1 MSLAGI
7 FKALVAAATR
17 FARSER
23 KASVAPAPAPAGGGF
38 PVAAYEAALDRLVEV
53 AHAAG
58 TAEER
63 ARIASIMNLPE
74 ARGFAAFAWGLAESG
89 VLTREQAKGA
99 IIAVMADTQPS
110 PVLTNEPAPEGA
122 ILH

>member
-1 MSLAGI
+1 VREI

-38 PVAAYEAALDRLVEV
+38 PVAAHEAALDRLVEI
-53 AHAAG
+53 AHAA
-58 TAEER
+58 
-63 ARIASIMNLPE
+63 
-74 ARGFAAFAWGLAESG
+74 
-89 VLTREQAKGA
+89 TRESAAKALAVIADAQAS
-99 IIAVMADTQPS
+99 P

-122 ILH
+122 VLH